1 MALEKLSLTIM
12 LIKINIII
20 SVAILPLFSIN
31 YFFGTGLGID
41 SELWSIEKK
50 FMILNKLKLSPEVS

>member
-20 SVAILPLFSIN
+20 SVAILPLFRIN

-50 FMILNKLKLSPEVS
+50 FMILNKLKLSPELF